1 MPALRT
7 VLDTNVVLAAERSR
21 EPASPNREVMA
32 RWRLG
37 EFTLLYSADIALE
50 YAEKLEAH
58 GIPEADLRRFLRA
71 LGILG
76 ERVEIQFY
84 HLRSYPVDSD
94 DVCFVLCAL
103 NGKATHIVTYDGHL
117 LEFPQHDKVKACVP
131 LEFLR
136 ELRAARAI

>member
-1 MPALRT
+1 MLRA

-21 EPASPNREVMA
+21 EPASPNREIMA
-32 RWRLG
+32 RWRRG

-50 YAEKLEAH
+50 YAEMLEEH
-58 GIPEADLRRFLRA
+58 GIAEADLRRFLRV

-76 ERVEIQFY
+76 ERIEIRFY
-84 HLRSYPVDSD
+84 HLRSYPVDAD
-94 DVCFVLCAL
+94 DICFVLCAL

-117 LEFPQHDKVKACVP
+117 LEFVQHDRVKACEP

-136 ELRAARAI
+136 ELRATVA